1 VHDCVPHDTVAAA
14 SWQAPAPL
22 HMPVLPQGGFGVQRP
37 IVSGL
42 PVGTKV
48 QRPALVPTLHA
59 WQSEQELVPQQT
71 PSTQKLPVRQSLVAL
86 QAWPRRFLL
95 PQRLVCGSQMLGDTQ
110 SWSPVHAARQAVE
123 PLHWYGAHAMEVAGW
138 QTPSPLQF
146 RDGVSVGFAVLVGHM
161 AGAHTVAVL

>member
-1 VHDCVPHDTVAAA
+1 MYVDPVHDWVPHDTVAAA

-22 HMPVLPQGGFGVQRP
+22 HMPVLPHGALALTVQRF

-48 QRPALVPTLHA
+48 HRPALVPTLHA

-71 PSTQKLPVRQSLVAL
+71 PSTQKLPVRQSLVAV

-95 PQRLVCGSQMLGDTQ
+95 PQRLVCGSQMFGDTQ
-110 SWSPVHAARQAVE
+110 SRSLEHAARQAVD
-123 PLHWYGAHAMEVAGW
+123 PLHW
-138 QTPSPLQF
+138 
-146 RDGVSVGFAVLVGHM
+146 
-161 AGAHTVAVL
+161 